1 MSINEYLN
9 AGLAIAGYV
18 YITFKTGEWITH
30 SLLKTWAKRKKDS
43 RKQKAV
49 YELFDAFG
57 LDDISDDSTIRVKT
71 NSGLT
76 MVIYREGD
84 NS

>member
-9 AGLAIAGYV
+9 AGLAIAGYL
-18 YITFKTGEWITH
+18 YITFKAGEWLLGL
-30 SLLKTWAKRKKDS
+30 LLKSWTKRKKDS

-84 NS
+84 KS

>member
-9 AGLAIAGYV
+9 AGLAISGYV
-18 YITFKTGEWITH
+18 YITFKAGEWLTGL
-30 SLLKTWAKRKKDS
+30 LLKSWVKRKKDS

-57 LDDISDDSTIRVKT
+57 LDDISDGSTIRVKT

-76 MVIYREGD
+76 MVIYRED
-84 NS
+84 DKS